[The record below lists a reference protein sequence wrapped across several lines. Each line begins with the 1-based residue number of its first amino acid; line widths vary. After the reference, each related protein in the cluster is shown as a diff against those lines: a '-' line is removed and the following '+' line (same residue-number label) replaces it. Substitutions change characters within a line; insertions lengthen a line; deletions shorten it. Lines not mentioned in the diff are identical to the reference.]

1 MIVDISLDNPG
12 FSNVIAVKVH
22 DAPKSSSSSSASS
35 GHPQRCCSRYLG
47 RMSSFDRDSHL
58 ICTRCR
64 EYECSVDLR
73 CEECEIG
80 LRRSYWRMRNIVNRL
95 LQNFR
100 AGIKF

>member
-1 MIVDISLDNPG
+1 MDISLDHPG

-22 DAPKSSSSSSASS
+22 DTPKTSSSSSASS
-35 GHPQRCCSRYLG
+35 GHPQRSCSRCLG

-73 CEECEIG
+73 CEECDNWSQEE
-80 LRRSYWRMRNIVNRL
+80 L
-95 LQNFR
+95 L
-100 AGIKF
+100 AHEKYC

>member
-1 MIVDISLDNPG
+1 MDVSLDDPG

-22 DAPKSSSSSSASS
+22 AAPKSSSPSSASS
-35 GHPQRCCSRYLG
+35 GHPQRSCSRCHG

-73 CEECEIG
+73 CEECDNWSQEE
-80 LRRSYWRMRNIVNRL
+80 L
-95 LQNFR
+95 LAHEKYR
-100 AGIKF
+100 